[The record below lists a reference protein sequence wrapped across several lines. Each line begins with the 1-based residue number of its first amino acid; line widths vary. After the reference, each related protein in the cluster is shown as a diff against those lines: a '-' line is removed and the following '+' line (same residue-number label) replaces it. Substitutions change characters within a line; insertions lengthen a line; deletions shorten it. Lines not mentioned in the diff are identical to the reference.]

1 MATMGPWLAG
11 ATALAVV
18 NVLLLAALT
27 VVWVRNYRTFRT
39 PLVAGLVAF
48 GLVMLVENAAA
59 VGFFLS
65 TGMLYAGDPTA
76 QQAVIVLR
84 ALQTIALVFLTYV
97 TMQ

>member
-1 MATMGPWLAG
+1 MAAMGPWLAG

-18 NVLLLAALT
+18 NVVLLAALT

-48 GLVMLVENAAA
+48 GLVMLIENAAA
-59 VGFFLS
+59 IAFFLS

-84 ALQTIALVFLTYV
+84 ALQTLALVFLTYV
-97 TMQ
+97 TMK